1 MENFYFT
8 YGSDHWAQ
16 GGWTV
21 VTADNIDQA
30 CDIFSAIHP
39 RRDGF
44 VACAGIYD
52 EQTFIRTKMA
62 KEGNLGKRLV
72 ERISIDRFID
82 PDAIQLAREEGCGPD
97 V

>member
-1 MENFYFT
+1 M
-8 YGSDHWAQ
+8 
-16 GGWTV
+16 
-21 VTADNIDQA
+21 
-30 CDIFSAIHP
+30 
-39 RRDGF
+39 
-44 VACAGIYD
+44 
-52 EQTFIRTKMA
+52 RTKMA